1 MTAKH
6 FDVLSFP
13 KPANLEYVA
22 TLPTEK
28 EIADL
33 YPDAK
38 MKGVVTVILFDDD
51 SIVHYMDGVDKWRAV
66 GLMEDTKLEIFNTY
80 DEDEE
85 Q

>member
-1 MTAKH
+1 VTEKH

-13 KPANLEYVA
+13 KPATLEYVA

-33 YPDAK
+33 YPGSK
-38 MKGVVTVILFDDD
+38 MRGVVTIILFDDD
-51 SIVHYMDGVDKWRAV
+51 SIVHYMDGVDKWKAV
-66 GLMEDTKLEIFNTY
+66 GLMEDTKLEIFNTN

-85 Q
+85 